1 MSKLFDQLKAGCQSD
16 WQNYTQHAF
25 VEQLA
30 VGALSQACF
39 RHYLLQDYLFLLHFA
54 RAFGLA
60 VFKSNQ
66 EEDIRFALG
75 ACESIVNTELK
86 LHISYCQEWGIS
98 QDDLVNLPES
108 TSNMAYTR
116 YVLERGLAGDLLEL
130 YVALAPCVVG
140 YAETA
145 AWAQQLRD
153 SSDHATDTYKS
164 WIDMYISE
172 DYKGFATAFK
182 DQINSMG
189 DGLSERRRAELVS
202 VFSAATRLEIDFWQM
217 GLDLS

>member
-1 MSKLFDQLKAGCQSD
+1 MTKLFDHFKSNCASD
-16 WQNYTQHAF
+16 WQAYTEHEF

-30 VGALSQACF
+30 LGTLPHECF

-60 VFKSNQ
+60 VFKSQ
-66 EEDIRFALG
+66 GEEDIRFALG
-75 ACESIVNTELK
+75 VCEAIVNTELK
-86 LHISYCQEWGIS
+86 LHISYCEEWGIS
-98 QDDLVNLPES
+98 QAELVDLPES

-116 YVLERGLAGDLLEL
+116 YVLERGLAGDLLDL
-130 YVALAPCVVG
+130 YVALSPCAIG

-153 SSDHATDTYKS
+153 SRSDATDTYKS
-164 WIDMYISE
+164 WIDMYISD
-172 DYKGFATAFK
+172 DYKELAEAFK
-182 DQINSMG
+182 DRINKLG
-189 DGLSERRRAELVS
+189 DGISDRRQSELVD
-202 VFSAATRLEIDFWQM
+202 VFSSATRLEIDFWQM